1 MGRTNGSSIN
11 PMKSAQTRIHTAAL
25 KLFADKGSTQ
35 VTVSELAQAAGI
47 ARGTVYNNLEDPDH
61 LFESVAARL
70 AEEMN
75 ARIVASFADDDE
87 PPTKLANG
95 VRHYVRRAHE
105 EPHWGRF
112 LCRFAFSADSLTTMW
127 TGAPMRDVLEGLTE
141 GQYDFRE
148 EQLPTVIAIVAGAVL
163 TNMYLVLEGR
173 RTWRDA
179 GSDAAELILR
189 GLGVE
194 RGEAHRIA
202 IAELPPLLHLN

>member
-1 MGRTNGSSIN
+1 MN
-11 PMKSAQTRIHTAAL
+11 SAQTRIHAAAL

-47 ARGTVYNNLEDPDH
+47 ARGTVYNNLENPDR

-75 ARIVASFADDDE
+75 ARIVASFSDADDA
-87 PPTKLANG
+87 PTRLSNG
-95 VRHYVRRAHE
+95 IRHYVRRAHE

-112 LCRFAFSADSLTTMW
+112 LCRFAFSADSLTSMW
-127 TGAPMRDVLEGLTE
+127 TGAPVRDLITGLTK
-141 GQYDFRE
+141 GQYDFRQ

-179 GSDAAELILR
+179 GCDAAELILR
-189 GLGVE
+189 GVGVD
-194 RGEAHRIA
+194 RDDARRIA
-202 IAELPPLLHLN
+202 LGELPPLPHLN